1 MANKTKKELM
11 LENNQL
17 KKYLTFWVGC
27 NVEDLDIKQI
37 LEISNHKKRQLILL
51 KKILISLSIIILC
64 LSCFIL
70 GLGWC

>member
-1 MANKTKKELM
+1 MVNKTKKELI
-11 LENNQL
+11 LENGQL

-37 LEISNHKKRQLILL
+37 LEISDHKKRQLILL